1 MCHVLVSGIVLFPL
15 SYLFS
20 YIILKVSKTQFRI
33 LGLFASQ
40 QTAWLNMLWL
50 LETAGNIQPAVNSAS
65 MEVEIKWQLIT

>member
-1 MCHVLVSGIVLFPL
+1 MCHFLVSGIILFPL

-20 YIILKVSKTQFRI
+20 YIILKVSNTQFRI
-33 LGLFASQ
+33 LDLFASH

-65 MEVEIKWQLIT
+65 M